1 MFEYV
6 TRLLELKKDN
16 KQREKEDMK
25 DTENRELCFKEVE
38 VNVNTSTEYPIV
50 CVTMA
55 LTQDFN

>member
-38 VNVNTSTEYPIV
+38 VNVNTEYPIV